1 MLRTKFPTLQF
12 FSPDVSV
19 DIELPVIIKTG
30 TTECTTPFQILVS
43 IQHYL
48 LGVKFLELLNLKNIL
63 LKTKIQLKAQV
74 FDAKDTDE
82 QLFIKP
88 VSPLASRDQTK
99 TTKSLIQKIEFGNGK
114 TLLQYVYEWTSY
126 YAGAIY
132 CYAWPCKLLSS
143 QIHVLRSKTG
153 FFIPEINNEVKM
165 KTWVVYELTLKYIT
179 KWANGKL
186 ALLGPG
192 ISQSFH
198 SISSQNHQTGNFS
211 IVKRRH
217 RVPVFS
223 C

>member
-82 QLFIKP
+82 QLLIKP

-99 TTKSLIQKIEFGNGK
+99 TTKSLIQKIVWQRKNTATVCSMNGIVTTQELFIVMRGLGN
-114 TLLQYVYEWTSY
+114 
-126 YAGAIY
+126 
-132 CYAWPCKLLSS
+132 C
-143 QIHVLRSKTG
+143 
-153 FFIPEINNEVKM
+153 
-165 KTWVVYELTLKYIT
+165 
-179 KWANGKL
+179 
-186 ALLGPG
+186 
-192 ISQSFH
+192 
-198 SISSQNHQTGNFS
+198 
-211 IVKRRH
+211 
-217 RVPVFS
+217 
-223 C
+223 